1 MNTSIFQK
9 GKCLNCDT
17 PISTGILC
25 LKCTPPA
32 SSETVL
38 PREVM
43 ISEMQEGDSGF
54 TEEYAV
60 FEADSQLFLIGSARI
75 APQSEGYKTTRVR
88 LRKGRF
94 EVDSQTIDR
103 DDIWLGWPNMGE
115 ETKFFVAKLV

>member
-1 MNTSIFQK
+1 MNTIVFQK
-9 GKCLNCDT
+9 GRCLNCDT
-17 PISTGILC
+17 PIATGILC

-32 SSETVL
+32 PSKAVL

-75 APQSEGYKTTRVR
+75 VPQSEGHKTTKVN

-103 DDIWLGWPNMGE
+103 DDIWFGWPNMSE